1 MAWLHHGPMPMYI
14 IHTTAS
20 GASLDDGL
28 QPTAYTRPI
37 LLGSGGMGGMGVT
50 SLLPELSA
58 LTLPFLVPNSARGVL
73 WLSPPNP
80 APNPSRI
87 VPAVSVLAAD
97 VRPVVVAVEPVMVV
111 A

>member
-73 WLSPPNP
+73 WLSP
-80 APNPSRI
+80 
-87 VPAVSVLAAD
+87 SVLAAD